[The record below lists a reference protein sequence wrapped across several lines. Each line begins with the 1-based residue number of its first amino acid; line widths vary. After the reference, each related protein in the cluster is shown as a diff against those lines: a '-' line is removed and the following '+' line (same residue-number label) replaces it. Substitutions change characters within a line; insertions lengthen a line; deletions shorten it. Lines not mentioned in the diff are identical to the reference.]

1 MILGYSGPA
10 TSRAIHLFDRPNYDL
25 DSSFVTPVVVR
36 STSTYSLSIGYR
48 AHSSLLDCARW
59 PNSAIICVTNA
70 SVSSAEVFTL
80 LLIDYEVWGCDSN
93 PRDINGP
100 AWCIQLYPLWTDGF
114 FARSEPRGDGA
125 VPLCSISRR
134 YIALRGTTAN
144 GHIADLPASRQQN
157 RRKLLPTLG
166 FEHRRADIGERDK
179 EFDTEDLESLPP
191 DLQGFQL
198 APHFAIRFA
207 RVISGLDQINRTPV
221 MRQHDATR

>member
-1 MILGYSGPA
+1 MGVRFKPA
-10 TSRAIHLFDRPNYDL
+10 RYQR
-25 DSSFVTPVVVR
+25 
-36 STSTYSLSIGYR
+36 
-48 AHSSLLDCARW
+48 
-59 PNSAIICVTNA
+59 
-70 SVSSAEVFTL
+70 
-80 LLIDYEVWGCDSN
+80 
-93 PRDINGP
+93 P
-100 AWCIQLYPLWTDGF
+100 AWCTQLYPLWTDGF
-114 FARSEPRGDGA
+114 FACSEPRGDGA

-221 MRQHDATR
+221 VRQHDATR